1 MGQQQLLLIIVG
13 VLAVGLAIAVG
24 ISLFGAN
31 SAASNKDGVT
41 ASLIMIASDAYHY
54 KIRPSTMGGG
64 SNSFISYTIP
74 RKLQKDDHGTYS
86 VTSVSSTTA
95 TLQGQSS
102 VNTAW
107 VATCVVDDTGSTI
120 INYTYSGW

>member
-24 ISLFGAN
+24 VSLFGAN

-41 ASLIMIASDAYHY
+41 SSLMMIAADAYHY

-64 SNSFISYTIP
+64 SNSFVSYAIP

-86 VTSVSSTTA
+86 VTSVGSNTA
-95 TLQGQSS
+95 TFQGQSS

-107 VATCVVDDTGSTI
+107 VATCTVDDTGTTT
-120 INYTYSGW
+120 INYGYSGW